1 MWTAAFDKGT
11 KRQGLETKAWK
22 MIQNIIKYLI
32 LELCTWRTHFAQDIF
47 GPVKNDALRLPEEV
61 TVHFVDTAEAGSW
74 HLVGPFFWTVCVK
87 MPIGNGLPSGKL
99 T

>member
-22 MIQNIIKYLI
+22 MIQHIIKYLI